1 MKQFVILY
9 IKQHKRLLIALLL
22 IFATFAVS
30 FYLYSLPMEA
40 VTYPILF
47 STLLGGV
54 FTVIDFLR
62 ARNKFRQLS
71 EISKLSSSMITSLP
85 AIENVEDKGYQAI
98 IEAIQ
103 RENESLENASAEQYT
118 DMVDYY
124 TLWVH
129 QIKIPITAMSLSL
142 QNEDTPLSNKL
153 SSDLFQIKQYVDM
166 VLAYLRLNSNST
178 DYVFKEYDLDTI
190 IRQAIAKF
198 SDEFIDRKIHLIY
211 EPIKTVVI
219 TDEKWLAFVI
229 EQILSNA
236 LKYTRHGSIKI
247 YLTDKSLLHIE
258 DTGIGISPEDL
269 PRIFERGYTGYN
281 GREDRSAS
289 GIGLYLC
296 KRVCDNL
303 RADISIT
310 SELGKGTAV
319 HINLEQYDL
328 NVERL
333 FTKM

>member
-9 IKQHKRLLIALLL
+9 IRQHKRLLIALLL
-22 IFATFAVS
+22 IFVTFAVS
-30 FYLYSLPMEA
+30 FYLYGLPMDA
-40 VTYPILF
+40 VIYPILF

-54 FTVIDFLR
+54 FAGIGFLR
-62 ARNKFRQLS
+62 AGYKFRQLL
-71 EISKLSSSMITSLP
+71 EISRLSSSMISSLP
-85 AIENVEDKGYQAI
+85 AIENIEDQGYQAI
-98 IEAIQ
+98 IEAL
-103 RENESLENASAEQYT
+103 RLENKNLMDASAEQYR

-124 TLWVH
+124 TLWAH

-142 QNEDTPLSNKL
+142 QNEDTQVSNKL
-153 SSDLFQIKQYVDM
+153 SSDLFQIQQYVDM

-190 IRQAIAKF
+190 IRQAVAKF

-211 EPIKTVVI
+211 EPVRASVV

-236 LKYTRHGSIKI
+236 LKYTRQGSIKI
-247 YLTDKSLLHIE
+247 YLTNKSSLHIE

-269 PRIFERGYTGYN
+269 PRIFEKGYTGYN
-281 GREDRSAS
+281 GREDHSAS

-296 KRVCDNL
+296 KRICDNL
-303 RADISIT
+303 GAGIRIT
-310 SELGKGTAV
+310 SELNKGTAV
-319 HINLEQYDL
+319 HINLEQSDL
-328 NVERL
+328 HAERL
-333 FTKM
+333 LTKM